1 MNRAEKFVKGHY
13 RASKRF
19 YDRGNVHPNV
29 KHMKYLDDSLAH
41 LILFTKKTL
50 PLECFQ
56 PIK

>member
-1 MNRAEKFVKGHY
+1 MNRAENFVKGHY